1 MGTTQITAEPGT
13 STIDITREF
22 DAPRDLVF
30 RAWTDPDLLVK
41 WLGGT
46 DMTMEIDTYEVRDGG
61 RWRYRHKDASGAEY
75 AFHGVFHGTPTPDRM
90 IQTFEFEGWPGQVSL
105 ETMILEEHDGR
116 TVMRNR
122 AVYQSVEARDAMV
135 SSGMESGMNAG
146 FAALDALLPTLA
158 QQG

>member
-1 MGTTQITAEPGT
+1 MGKTEIIAEPGT
-13 STIDITREF
+13 GTIDITREF

-30 RAWTDPDLLVK
+30 RAWTDPDLLTQ

-46 DMTMEIDTYEVRDGG
+46 RLKMEIDTYEVRDGG
-61 RWRYRHKDASGAEY
+61 RWRYIHTDDDGAEY

-90 IQTFEFEGWPGQVSL
+90 TQTFEFEGWPGQVSL
-105 ETMILEEHDGR
+105 ESMVLEEHDGK

-135 SSGMESGMNAG
+135 SSGMEEGMNAG
-146 FAALDALLPTLA
+146 FDALDALLPTLA
-158 QQG
+158 KQG